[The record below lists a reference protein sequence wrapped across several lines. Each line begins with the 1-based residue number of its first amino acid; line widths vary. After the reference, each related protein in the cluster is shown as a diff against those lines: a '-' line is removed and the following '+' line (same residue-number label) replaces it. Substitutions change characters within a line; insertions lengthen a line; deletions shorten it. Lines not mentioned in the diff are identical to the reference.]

1 MISNDPHVTFG
12 IWEEQFDELTTVCMQ
27 TRLTS
32 ETSRPDRNSMFLFH
46 FKINAPLQDRPMI
59 QVRSLSFPI
68 DSNINHW
75 TRTHIIACATSLKGL
90 AWRFGSASEAHL
102 LNLPWTPEQHNLSY
116 LRKQMRKST
125 NWALFL
131 DFGRLAF
138 IRSSDCAHR
147 PNGKSQNKF
156 AWKKKVKFELGEV
169 GRLISDLHCATP
181 PPVWTAFVDG
191 LLFQFPWL

>member
-1 MISNDPHVTFG
+1 
-12 IWEEQFDELTTVCMQ
+12 MQ
-27 TRLTS
+27 TCLTS
-32 ETSRPDRNSMFLFH
+32 ETSRPDVNSMFLFQ

-68 DSNINHW
+68 GSNINQW
-75 TRTHIIACATSLKGL
+75 TRTHIIARATSLKGL

-116 LRKQMRKST
+116 LWKQMKKSM

-131 DFGRLAF
+131 DFGHLAF

-147 PNGKSQNKF
+147 PKGKNQNQF
-156 AWKKKVKFELGEV
+156 SRKKKSLKFERGRGVGVGE
-169 GRLISDLHCATP
+169 GWCLTCTMP
-181 PPVWTAFVDG
+181 PLPLWIAFVDS